1 MAPREGVEPV
11 APERSRGIS
20 VYDRAQAWLTEK
32 GESRVAQAQS
42 VSPAPK
48 EANPA
53 PLGLAGFALTTFVLS
68 LTNAGVIGGSTVQ
81 VVLALAL
88 AYGGLAQFAAGM
100 WEFKNGN
107 TFGATAFSSYGAFWF
122 SYAFFV
128 WFFAA
133 NLASGD
139 AAGALGTYLLA
150 WGIFTFYM
158 WIATLKHA
166 RPVMIVFLLLWITFL
181 LLALGEYSG
190 NDTIHKLGGVVGI
203 LTAIAAWYASARTII
218 NEAFGREVLPG

>member
-1 MAPREGVEPV
+1 MAQDQS
-11 APERSRGIS
+11 APA
-20 VYDRAQAWLTEK
+20 AQ
-32 GESRVAQAQS
+32 
-42 VSPAPK
+42 
-48 EANPA
+48 ANPA

-81 VVLALAL
+81 VVVALAL

-107 TFGATAFSSYGAFWF
+107 TFGATAFSSYGAFWL
-122 SYAFFV
+122 SYAAFV

-133 NLASGD
+133 GLAKED
-139 AAGALGTYLLA
+139 AAAAVGTYLLA

-181 LLALGEYSG
+181 LLALGEYAGS
-190 NDTIHKLGGVVGI
+190 DTLHKLGGVVGI

-218 NEAFGREVLPG
+218 NEAFGRELLPG

>member
-1 MAPREGVEPV
+1 MAQTQTASPV
-11 APERSRGIS
+11 AS
-20 VYDRAQAWLTEK
+20 A
-32 GESRVAQAQS
+32 
-42 VSPAPK
+42 
-48 EANPA
+48 ANPA
-53 PLGLAGFALTTFVLS
+53 PLGLAGFALTTFILS
-68 LTNAGVIGGSTVQ
+68 LTNLQAIGGSSVQ

-88 AYGGLAQFAAGM
+88 AYGGAAQFAAGM

-107 TFGATAFSSYGAFWF
+107 TFGGVAFSSYGAFWF

-133 NLASGD
+133 GLKPDD
-139 AAGALGTYLLA
+139 AAGAVGTFLLA

-166 RPVMIVFLLLWITFL
+166 WPVMIVFLLLWITFL
-181 LLALGEYSG
+181 LLAIAEFQG
-190 NDTIHKLGGVVGI
+190 NGTIKQLGGLVGI

-218 NEAFGREVLPG
+218 NEAFGRELLPG

>member
-1 MAPREGVEPV
+1 MAQDQS
-11 APERSRGIS
+11 APA
-20 VYDRAQAWLTEK
+20 AQ
-32 GESRVAQAQS
+32 
-42 VSPAPK
+42 
-48 EANPA
+48 ANPA

-107 TFGATAFSSYGAFWF
+107 TFGATAFSSYGAFWL
-122 SYAFFV
+122 SYAAFV

-133 NLASGD
+133 GLAKED
-139 AAGALGTYLLA
+139 AAAAVGTYLLA

-181 LLALGEYSG
+181 LLALGEYASS
-190 NDTIHKLGGVVGI
+190 DTLHKLGGVVGI
-203 LTAIAAWYASARTII
+203 LTAIAAWYASARTLI
-218 NEAFGREVLPG
+218 NEAFGRELLPG

>member
-1 MAPREGVEPV
+1 M
-11 APERSRGIS
+11 
-20 VYDRAQAWLTEK
+20 
-32 GESRVAQAQS
+32 AQAQS
-42 VSPAPK
+42 ASPAPK

-68 LTNAGVIGGSTVQ
+68 LTNAGIIGGSSVQ

-88 AYGGLAQFAAGM
+88 GYGGLAQFAAGM

-107 TFGATAFSSYGAFWF
+107 TFGATAFTSYGAFWL

-133 NLASGD
+133 NVASGD
-139 AAGALGTYLLA
+139 AAGAVGAFLLA

-158 WIATLKHA
+158 WIATLKHPW
-166 RPVMIVFLLLWITFL
+166 PVMIVFLLLWITFL
-181 LLALGEYSG
+181 LLAIAEFSG
-190 NDTIHKLGGVVGI
+190 NGTIKQLGGAVGI

-218 NEAFGREVLPG
+218 NEAFGQELLPG

>member
-1 MAPREGVEPV
+1 M
-11 APERSRGIS
+11 
-20 VYDRAQAWLTEK
+20 
-32 GESRVAQAQS
+32 AQAQS
-42 VSPAPK
+42 ASPASK

-53 PLGLAGFALTTFVLS
+53 PLGLAGFALTTFILS
-68 LTNAGVIGGSTVQ
+68 LTNAGILGGTTVQ

-88 AYGGLAQFAAGM
+88 AYGGLAQFMAGM

-122 SYAFFV
+122 SYALFV

-133 NLASGD
+133 NMDSGEV
-139 AAGALGTYLLA
+139 ANAVGAYLLA

-158 WIATLKHA
+158 WIATLKHP

-181 LLALGEYSG
+181 LLALGEFAG
-190 NDTIHKLGGVVGI
+190 GDTGDTIHKAGGVVGI

-218 NEAFGREVLPG
+218 NEAFGSELLPG

>member
-1 MAPREGVEPV
+1 
-11 APERSRGIS
+11 
-20 VYDRAQAWLTEK
+20 
-32 GESRVAQAQS
+32 VAQAQS
-42 VSPAPK
+42 AAPASK

-68 LTNAGVIGGSTVQ
+68 LTNAGVIGGSSVQ
-81 VVLALAL
+81 VVVALAL
-88 AYGGLAQFAAGM
+88 GYGGLAQFAAGM

-107 TFGATAFSSYGAFWF
+107 TFGATAFTSYGAFWL

-139 AAGALGTYLLA
+139 AAGAVGTFLLA

-158 WIATLKHA
+158 WIATLKHPW
-166 RPVMIVFLLLWITFL
+166 PVMIVFLLLWITFL
-181 LLALGEYSG
+181 LLALAEYSG
-190 NDTIHKLGGVVGI
+190 NGTLKQAGGIVGV

-218 NEAFGREVLPG
+218 NEAFGRELLPG

>member
-1 MAPREGVEPV
+1 MAQDQS
-11 APERSRGIS
+11 APA
-20 VYDRAQAWLTEK
+20 AQ
-32 GESRVAQAQS
+32 
-42 VSPAPK
+42 
-48 EANPA
+48 ANPA

-81 VVLALAL
+81 VVVALAL

-107 TFGATAFSSYGAFWF
+107 TFGATAFSSYGAFWL
-122 SYAFFV
+122 SYAAFV

-133 NLASGD
+133 GLAKED
-139 AAGALGTYLLA
+139 AAAAVGTYLLA

-181 LLALGEYSG
+181 LLALGEYAGS
-190 NDTIHKLGGVVGI
+190 DTLHKLGGVVGI
-203 LTAIAAWYASARTII
+203 LTAIAAWYASARTLI
-218 NEAFGREVLPG
+218 NEAFGRELLPG